1 MMKAAGTILLALVA
15 IVLSLSV
22 AAPAAANEGHP
33 AFASIGDRTSIPFGH
48 AEFCQ
53 RRPSECQST
62 DMVRSVALDEAL
74 WRDLLEVNYHYNVAI
89 QPISDQDFYGVE
101 EFWTYPTD
109 GYGDCEDYALAKRAA
124 LIERNWAP
132 STLLLTVVTQPN
144 GAGHAVL
151 MVRTDRGD
159 FVLDNQAA
167 EIKLWTDTPYT
178 YLKRQSQAHA
188 AQWVDILGGRN
199 GATTVTAGY

>member
-1 MMKAAGTILLALVA
+1 MMKIAGGILSGLIAILL
-15 IVLSLSV
+15 SLGIAVPSK
-22 AAPAAANEGHP
+22 ANEAHP
-33 AFASIGDRTSIPFGH
+33 AFASIGSQTSIPIGH
-48 AEFCQ
+48 IEFCQ

-74 WRDLLEVNYHYNVAI
+74 WRDLLEVNYHYNIAI
-89 QPISDQDFYGVE
+89 KPVSDQDAYGVE
-101 EFWTYPTD
+101 EFWTYPVD
-109 GYGDCEDYALAKRAA
+109 GYGDCEDYALAKRAS
-124 LIERNWAP
+124 LIERNWPP

-144 GAGHAVL
+144 GDGHAVL

-159 FVLDNQAA
+159 FILDNQAA

-188 AQWVDILGGRN
+188 AQWVDILGGQN
-199 GATTVTAGY
+199 GAATITAGY